1 MIVLLRACL
10 IVTVAGGGGEVSSP
24 SKDHGADM
32 DVVSSFSKEVKKAV
46 KK

>member
-10 IVTVAGGGGEVSSP
+10 IVTVAVVVGRSPP

-32 DVVSSFSKEVKKAV
+32 DVVSSFSKEVKKAM